1 MLTLYYYELSIN
13 ELDAKFTQYFSDIS
27 QKTVLADI
35 GVSLAIEDK
44 WLSFTPA
51 LQQEFIDDSEELIYH
66 FGGNPFTM
74 DPNDKKDTYFRL
86 LFGVGYNENE
96 KINLEFNISGKQKL
110 TNTDQ
115 DYQNINAMINISYK
129 Y

>member
-1 MLTLYYYELSIN
+1 MTHEAYLHLLTLYYYELSTN

-51 LQQEFIDDSEELIYH
+51 LQQEFINDSEELIHH
-66 FGGNPFTM
+66 FGGNPFTI
-74 DPNDKKDTYFRL
+74 DPNDKKTRILDFHL
-86 LFGVGYNENE
+86 V
-96 KINLEFNISGKQKL
+96 
-110 TNTDQ
+110 
-115 DYQNINAMINISYK
+115 
-129 Y
+129 

>member
-1 MLTLYYYELSIN
+1 MLTLYYYELSTN

-44 WLSFTPA
+44 WL
-51 LQQEFIDDSEELIYH
+51 IYH
-66 FGGNPFTM
+66 FGSNPFTM

>member
-1 MLTLYYYELSIN
+1 MFMLYYYELSTN

-51 LQQEFIDDSEELIYH
+51 LQQEFINDNEELIYH
-66 FGGNPFTM
+66 FGGNPFTI

-86 LFGVGYNENE
+86 LFGLGYNENE
-96 KINLEFNISGKQKL
+96 KINLEFNISSKQKL

-115 DYQNINAMINISYK
+115 DHQNINAMINISYK